1 MKPINNKMNHILKTE
16 LNGILYIVPTPIGN
30 LSDITQRALTILTN
44 VDMIAA
50 ENIYHTHV
58 LLKNFKIY
66 NKLISINQKN
76 EKKQSK
82 KIIKKLIAGKKI
94 ALVSN
99 AGTPVI
105 NDPGFTLIKSCHEN
119 KIKVIPLPGAC
130 AAITALSASGI
141 ASNRF
146 CYEGFLPNKKIARCN
161 LLQSLKKETRTIIFY
176 ESPHRILNSITDVV
190 NEIGANR
197 NVVLIKE
204 ISKCWESIYHG
215 TSSELLAWL
224 QKDKKNCKGEIVI
237 IIEGFQKLSGKKLLS
252 QQVCHT
258 LNLIRKEISL
268 KKTIELTAKIYNI
281 KKNILYNYALNHF
294 KE

>member
-1 MKPINNKMNHILKTE
+1 MKPIKNKINHILKTE

-30 LSDITQRALTILTN
+30 FSDITQRALTILTN

-58 LLKNFKIY
+58 LLKNFKIS

-82 KIIKKLIAGKKI
+82 KIIEKLITGKKI

-105 NDPGFTLIKSCHEN
+105 NDPGFILIKNCHKN
-119 KIKVIPLPGAC
+119 KIKVTPLPGAC
-130 AAITALSASGI
+130 AAIAALSASGI

-176 ESPHRILNSITDVV
+176 ESPHRILNSITDIV
-190 NEIGANR
+190 NEIGSNR
-197 NVVLIKE
+197 NIVLIKE
-204 ISKCWESIYHG
+204 ISKYWESIYHG
-215 TSSELLAWL
+215 TSSELLTWL
-224 QKDKKNCKGEIVI
+224 QKDKKNCKGEMVI
-237 IIEGFQKLSGKKLLS
+237 IIEGFQKLSGKKMLT
-252 QQVCHT
+252 QQICHT

>member
-1 MKPINNKMNHILKTE
+1 MKPINNKMNPILKTE

-30 LSDITQRALTILTN
+30 FSDITQRALTILTN

-119 KIKVIPLPGAC
+119 KIKVTPLPGAC
-130 AAITALSASGI
+130 AAITALSARI
-141 ASNRF
+141 
-146 CYEGFLPNKKIARCN
+146 
-161 LLQSLKKETRTIIFY
+161 RTIRRTKII
-176 ESPHRILNSITDVV
+176 SVSNS
-190 NEIGANR
+190 
-197 NVVLIKE
+197 
-204 ISKCWESIYHG
+204 
-215 TSSELLAWL
+215 
-224 QKDKKNCKGEIVI
+224 
-237 IIEGFQKLSGKKLLS
+237 
-252 QQVCHT
+252 T
-258 LNLIRKEISL
+258 L
-268 KKTIELTAKIYNI
+268 
-281 KKNILYNYALNHF
+281 
-294 KE
+294 